1 MTNIHFIAMS
11 SAGAEIYSAPIFP
24 TKEALEDWLYAY
36 AAQAFLREHRYDFAK
51 GYEVDEASRSD
62 KWRAAVEWAVETGR
76 GDWTFGTREFG
87 SVSPDGGAL
96 MPQAEVISLD
106 EDYLATLVPVGAP
119 AP

>member
-1 MTNIHFIAMS
+1 MNQIHFIAMS
-11 SAGAEIYSAPIFP
+11 SAGAEIYSTPIFP

-36 AAQAFLREHRYDFAK
+36 AAQAFQQEHRCDFAK
-51 GYEVDEASRSD
+51 AYEVDHASRGD

-87 SVSPDGGAL
+87 SVTPAGGAL
-96 MPQAEVISLD
+96 MPHAEVTSLD
-106 EDYLATLVPVGAP
+106 QDYLATLVPAAAP